1 MMLLYSSI
9 NYLLIF
15 SLSSLIV
22 LSFNS
27 GYVFINSF
35 NLLTV
40 SVYLLINGI
49 FLDFDD
55 FHTYFF
61 SLNDT
66 FFNSI

>member
-1 MMLLYSSI
+1 
-9 NYLLIF
+9 
-15 SLSSLIV
+15 
-22 LSFNS
+22 
-27 GYVFINSF
+27 VFINSF

>member
-1 MMLLYSSI
+1 MISLYSFI
-9 NYLLIF
+9 NYFLIF

-49 FLDFDD
+49 FVDFDD
-55 FHTYFF
+55 FQVYFL

-66 FFNSI
+66 SFNSI